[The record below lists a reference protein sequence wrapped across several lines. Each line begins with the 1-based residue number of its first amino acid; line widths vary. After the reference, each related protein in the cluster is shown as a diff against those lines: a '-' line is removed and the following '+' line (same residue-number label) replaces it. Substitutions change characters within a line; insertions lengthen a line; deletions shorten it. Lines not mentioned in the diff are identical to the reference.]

1 MNSRLNWAGVAGLS
15 VAAGYGVFSTM
26 PSGYPLRGSPG
37 VIPGWSEPAQ
47 VVAGVGAA
55 GLCAAVVCGLI
66 RVVRSQARAD
76 RGLVV
81 LAWTGWA
88 LFGSLLAVGFSLWA
102 SVYTL
107 NTLHYF
113 TFTDWAVVRGLV
125 AGLVWAG
132 VALAGLSAWRRG
144 HVAIA

>member
-1 MNSRLNWAGVAGLS
+1 MNSRLMWDGVAVLS

-26 PSGYPLRGSPG
+26 QTGYPLHGSVG
-37 VIPGWSEPAQ
+37 GIPGWSDPAR
-47 VVAGVGAA
+47 VAAGVGVA

-66 RVVRSQARAD
+66 RVVRSPSRAD

-81 LAWTGWA
+81 LAWTGWT
-88 LFGSLLAVGFSLWA
+88 LFGSVLAVGFSLWA
-102 SVYTL
+102 SIYTL

-113 TFTDWAVVRGLV
+113 TFTDWAVARGLI

-132 VALAGLSAWRRG
+132 VALAGLSAWQRG
-144 HVAIA
+144 QVAIA